1 MPGGEPRVRAKH
13 LQVWLS
19 LAKRRLEPTPYER
32 FTAGVPSQDWQR
44 IEAAV
49 GSSWLP
55 MELDVT
61 LADAMHATLGP
72 KACHRF
78 YIDLTLEAL
87 GGPLLSPLVGTWMR
101 MFGADPSKI
110 AQWWPKGWTGLFQD
124 CGELSGEPV
133 SEHVARLYYS
143 DLPAF
148 CVASA
153 PWVESLQSSAY
164 AVFPFLKREGVV
176 RLSADAPHRAVTLEL
191 EW

>member
-1 MPGGEPRVRAKH
+1 MPSGEPRVRAKH

-19 LAKRRLEPTPYER
+19 LAKRRLEPALYER
-32 FTAGVPSQDWQR
+32 FAQAVPAPEWQR
-44 IEAAV
+44 IEAAL

-55 MELDVT
+55 MELDVM
-61 LADAMHATLGP
+61 LADVMLATLGP
-72 KACHRF
+72 RACHRF

-87 GGPLLSPLVGTWMR
+87 GGPILSPLVGTWLR
-101 MFGADPSKI
+101 MFGADPSKTV
-110 AQWWPKGWTGLFQD
+110 QWWPKGWLGLFQD
-124 CGELSGEPV
+124 CGELSGEAV
-133 SEHVARLYYS
+133 SERVARLHYM

-164 AVFPFLKREGVV
+164 GVFPFLNREGVV
-176 RLSADAPHRAVTLEL
+176 RLTADAPHRAVTLEL